1 MSSTPASEYRF
12 ALDATPSIT
21 TEPAGVGSRQ
31 KRLGWFSK
39 QFWLKPRA
47 CSPMIL
53 PPAKR
58 GALLGM
64 TVRLFRPKS

>member
-1 MSSTPASEYRF
+1 MASNHASEYLSP
-12 ALDATPSIT
+12 LDSTPSGVET
-21 TEPAGVGSRQ
+21 ADVGSCRE
-31 KRLGWFSK
+31 RPVWFSK

-53 PPAKR
+53 PPAKH

-64 TVRLFRPKS
+64 TARLFRPKS

>member
-1 MSSTPASEYRF
+1 META
-12 ALDATPSIT
+12 D
-21 TEPAGVGSRQ
+21 VGSCRE
-31 KRLGWFSK
+31 RPGWFSK

-53 PPAKR
+53 PPAKH

-64 TVRLFRPKS
+64 TARLFRPKS